1 VFRRTKRVDPMD
13 VVILGRVGY
22 DLYSEEPDVPLQQV
36 RRFSR
41 YLGGSSANM
50 AVGLSR
56 LGAKVGMIS
65 CLGDDSLSEFLIN
78 FLKSENVDTSHMKIA
93 PGYLPSLCLTEVS
106 PPDRF
111 PQVFYR
117 HDAVDTMLDIDSTDL
132 DYAAKVRMF
141 ITNGTALSASPSR
154 ESAYRAMERAKQQGC
169 TVVLDVDYRASSWKK
184 PEDAG
189 LAVRLALPFIDV
201 LIGNQLEFKLV
212 ANLDDLED
220 AIASLLRTG
229 VQLIVS
235 KLGELG
241 TRAYSQGES
250 VYLPPYKVDVAT
262 TIGAGD
268 GFASG
273 FLSAKLRGLSL
284 TDCLHYGNATAAI
297 VVSRLS
303 CSEAM
308 PAIEE
313 VEAMIRQQQEIGVQ
327 V

>member
-1 VFRRTKRVDPMD
+1 MD

-22 DLYSEEPDVPLQQV
+22 DLYSEEPHVPLPQV

-56 LGAKVGMIS
+56 LGAKVGLIS
-65 CLGDDSLSEFLIN
+65 CLGNDSLSEFLVG
-78 FLKSENVDTSHMKIA
+78 FLKKENIETAHIQVA

-106 PPDRF
+106 PPDSF

-117 HDAVDTMLDIDSTDL
+117 HDAVDTMLD
-132 DYAAKVRMF
+132 
-141 ITNGTALSASPSR
+141 
-154 ESAYRAMERAKQQGC
+154 AYRALERAKLAGR
-169 TVVLDVDYRASSWKK
+169 TVVLDVDFRSMSWKS
-184 PEDAG
+184 PDEAG
-189 LAVRLALPFIDV
+189 LAIRLALPFVDV
-201 LIGNQLEFKLV
+201 LIGNQLELKLAAGV
-212 ANLDDLED
+212 DDLD
-220 AIASLLRTG
+220 KAIAKLRDAG
-229 VQLIVS
+229 IPMLVS

-241 TRAYSQGES
+241 TRVLTPQET

-273 FLSAKLRGLSL
+273 FLYAKLKGHSL
-284 TDCLHYGNATAAI
+284 TDCLHYGNAAAAI

-308 PAIEE
+308 PLLAE
-313 VEAMIRQQQEIGVQ
+313 VEAMIRSQKDQKPMSVTA
-327 V
+327 

>member
-1 VFRRTKRVDPMD
+1 MD
-13 VVILGRVGY
+13 ITILGRIGY
-22 DLYSEEPDVPLQQV
+22 DLYSEEPHVPLPQV

-56 LGAKVGMIS
+56 LGARTGIVAS
-65 CLGDDSLSEFLIN
+65 LGNDGLSEFLMQ
-78 FLKSENVDTSHMKIA
+78 FLQGEQVDTSRVQIA

-117 HDAVDTMLDIDSTDL
+117 KDPVDTRLDIGEEDL
-132 DYAAKVRMF
+132 RYIGASRMF
-141 ITNGTALSASPSR
+141 ITNGTSLCAPPSR
-154 ESAYRAMERAKQQGC
+154 ESTYRALERAKEAGSR
-169 TVVLDVDYRASSWKK
+169 VVLDVDYRSMSWPK

-189 LAVRLALPFIDV
+189 MAVRLALPFVDV
-201 LIGNQLEFKLV
+201 LIGNDLELKLV
-212 ANLDDLED
+212 TGAPNLDE
-220 AIASLLRTG
+220 AVRRLRKLG
-229 VQLIVS
+229 VPMLVS
-235 KLGELG
+235 KLGDKG
-241 TRAYSQGES
+241 TRVWEGDAPVFLAPYSVPVVS
-250 VYLPPYKVDVAT
+250 

-273 FLSAKLRGLSL
+273 FLYGLLRGLPVIE
-284 TDCLHYGNATAAI
+284 CLHYGNAAAAI

-308 PAIEE
+308 PTLTE
-313 VEAMIRQQQEIGVQ
+313 VERMIQEQRMAVGN
-327 V
+327 

>member
-1 VFRRTKRVDPMD
+1 MD
-13 VVILGRVGY
+13 VAILGRIGY
-22 DLYSEEPDVPLQQV
+22 DLYSEEPHVPLSQV

-56 LGAKVGMIS
+56 LGAKVGMLS
-65 CLGDDSLSEFLIN
+65 CLGDDSLSRFLID
-78 FLKSENVDTSHMKIA
+78 FLDEEGVDTRHITVA
-93 PGYLPSLCLTEVS
+93 PGYLPSMCLTEVS

-117 HDAVDTMLDIDSTDL
+117 HDAVDTLLDVNEDDL
-132 DYAAKVRMF
+132 DFASSGRMF
-141 ITNGTALSASPSR
+141 IVNGTSLCASPSR
-154 ESAYRAMERAKQQGC
+154 ESAYRALERAKQAGC
-169 TVVLDVDYRASSWKK
+169 TVVFDVDYRSMSWKK
-184 PEDAG
+184 PEEAG
-189 LAVRLALPFIDV
+189 LAVRLALPFVDV
-201 LIGNQLEFKLV
+201 LIGNQLELMLAAGV
-212 ANLDDLED
+212 DDLD
-220 AIASLLRTG
+220 QAISKLRSAG
-229 VQLIVS
+229 LPMLVS

-241 TRAYSQGES
+241 TRVLTNNET

-273 FLSAKLRGLSL
+273 FLYGKLRGLSL
-284 TDCLHYGNATAAI
+284 TECLHYGNAAAAI

-308 PAIEE
+308 PVIAE
-313 VEAMIRQQQEIGVQ
+313 VEEMILQQRNTRVP

>member
-1 VFRRTKRVDPMD
+1 MD
-13 VVILGRVGY
+13 AVILGRIGY
-22 DLYSEEPDVPLQQV
+22 DLYSEEPNVALPQV

-56 LGAKVGMIS
+56 LGASTAIIS
-65 CLGDDSLSEFLIN
+65 CLGDDSLCEFLRD
-78 FLKSENVDTSHMKIA
+78 FLKSEGVNIDHVQTE
-93 PGYLPSLCLTEVS
+93 PGYLASLCLTEVT

-117 HDAVDTMLDIDSTDL
+117 KEAVDTRLRITQDALDLI
-132 DYAAKVRMF
+132 AGARFF
-141 ITNGTALSASPSR
+141 ITNGTALCASPSR
-154 ESAYRAMERAKQQGC
+154 ESAYRAMEHAWQSGC
-169 TVVLDVDYRASSWKK
+169 KVIFDVDYRSMSW
-184 PEDAG
+184 ESQEEAG

-201 LIGNQLEFKLV
+201 LIGNQPELMLV
-212 ANLDDLED
+212 AGESDLDSATD
-220 AIASLLRTG
+220 ALRPK
-229 VQLIVS
+229 VPVVVS

-241 TRAYSQGES
+241 TRVWMGSQS
-250 VYLPPYKVDVAT
+250 VFQPPYKVDVTT

-273 FLSAKLRGLSL
+273 FLYALLQDKPM
-284 TDCLHYGNATAAI
+284 TECLHYGNAAAAI

-308 PAIEE
+308 PTLAE
-313 VEAMIRQQQEIGVQ
+313 VEQTIRRQTSAAESE
-327 V
+327 